1 MNSQNCIDRIVKTC
15 HFINCSPFPFSF
27 SFPATCTCDM
37 IFSDA
42 VLTTAEKRKLVVAM
56 YKYVANED
64 SPGGFSELSLQK
76 G

>member
-1 MNSQNCIDRIVKTC
+1 
-15 HFINCSPFPFSF
+15 
-27 SFPATCTCDM
+27 M

-42 VLTTAEKRKLVVAM
+42 VLSTAEKRKLVVAM